1 MAIKAKWEEYQVLW
15 NNATEVWEGVFLEVV
30 EEVIE
35 EVAQTGNSNQTAII
49 ADLEPKKVK
58 KLISLICKRNGIKIY
73 EESKES
79 IKAKMTV
86 ESIQFA
92 LEEVSKPSL
101 EIVDAI

>member
-1 MAIKAKWEEYQVLW
+1 MATKAKWEEYQVLW

-30 EEVIE
+30 EEV
-35 EVAQTGNSNQTAII
+35 AQTGNSNQTAII

-58 KLISLICKRNGIKIY
+58 RLISLICKRNGIKIY

-101 EIVDAI
+101 EIVDAV